1 MSLTEQQYEQLET
14 LILPLLEAK
23 GFELVDMELN
33 QQGHAHVFALAVDK
47 PGGIGIDECAE
58 ISRLVSPLL
67 DVEDPFPFE
76 YQLEVGSP
84 GLFRE
89 LKKDKDLKRHLKD
102 RVKVK
107 LNRPLEGETGFV
119 GRLDGFDESQI
130 HLSNESDQRELTIP
144 REAIKKL
151 SLEPK
156 LF

>member
-1 MSLTEQQYEQLET
+1 MSLTELQYEQLET

-23 GFELVDMELN
+23 GFDLVDMELGS
-33 QQGHAHVFALAVDK
+33 QGKTQIFSLLVDK
-47 PGGIGIDECAE
+47 PGGILIDDCAE
-58 ISRLVSPLL
+58 ISRMISPLL

-84 GLFRE
+84 GLFRV
-89 LKKDKDLKRHLKD
+89 LKKDKDLLRHQQE

-107 LNRPLEGETGFV
+107 LITPIEGNNQLIGRLEG
-119 GRLDGFDESQI
+119 FDDRQVSI
-130 HLSNESDQRELTIP
+130 TLESDQRTLNLE
-144 REAIKKL
+144 RENIKKL